1 MIELA
6 TRRVYLAG
14 VTAHPTG
21 EWVAQQAR
29 NLLMD
34 MGEHADRFRFLIR
47 DRDAKFSGVFDAVFT
62 AVGIRI
68 LRTPIRAPQANA
80 VAERWV
86 GTPGESCSTGSSSS
100 ASGTCTA

>member
-1 MIELA
+1 METVILRRLYVFYVIELA

-34 MGEHADRFRFLIR
+34 MGEHANRFRFLIR
-47 DRDAKFSGVFDAVFT
+47 DRDAKFTGVFDAVGHRGG
-62 AVGIRI
+62 ARM
-68 LRTPIRAPQANA
+68 LQTPIRAPQANA
-80 VAERWV
+80 VAER
-86 GTPGESCSTGSSSS
+86 
-100 ASGTCTA
+100 